1 VPGWVWGWVHPS
13 AVHRLSFVGE
23 KERPHYPWQI
33 PIADYFAASR
43 LSESERRRQDAQFFY
58 LFERLLIEE
67 GCESELVYDAERE
80 VFRFPDGRF
89 ALSREHAD
97 WAGLKAIGYFEPW
110 RL

>member
-1 VPGWVWGWVHPS
+1 M
-13 AVHRLSFVGE
+13 AKK
-23 KERPHYPWQI
+23 KERPHYPGQI
-33 PIADYFAASR
+33 PIADLFPASQ

-58 LFERLLIEE
+58 QFDLLLLEE
-67 GCESELVYDAERE
+67 GLGSELVYDAERE

-97 WAGLKAIGYFEPW
+97 WDGLKAMGYFEAW